1 MARHAHS
8 YDKGHQQQT
17 TIRLPRLMGEIW
29 VVEHMSQ
36 LCWQKWRMF
45 HWMMQK
51 SDLGRE
57 WLATD
62 VIQIGLNRIDQL
74 TDQLSMDVRSVN
86 WAELHVLNGCPK
98 ATDLDDFENE
108 AICMW
113 LNNFS
118 DKQQACRSAQPPPG
132 L

>member
-1 MARHAHS
+1 MHTAMTKVINNRRQFGYLAS
-8 YDKGHQQQT
+8 WAK
-17 TIRLPRLMGEIW
+17 IW

-36 LCWQKWRMF
+36 LRWQKWRMF
-45 HWMMQK
+45 YWMMQK

-62 VIQIGLNRIDQL
+62 VIQIGLNRIDQF

-98 ATDLDDFENE
+98 ATDLDDFETE

-113 LNNFS
+113 LKDFS
-118 DKQQACRSAQPPPG
+118 DWQRACRSAQPPLG